1 MRIAVVGATGRT
13 GRLVIE
19 QALGR
24 GHAVVALARHP
35 EAVQLADTRLRVV
48 AGDVLDRESLAGSFD
63 GCDAVISA
71 LGVGT
76 SRAATEVY
84 SAGTA
89 NVLAEM
95 SAAGTSRLAVI
106 SAYPAGPREHRPG
119 LGDRIVGAIL
129 WRFFG
134 ATYTDMQRMEKIL
147 QRSDAQW
154 VALRPP
160 RLIDKPPTGS
170 YRIGSMPPPG
180 GRSLRYGD
188 LATALLDVLDR
199 REFFRTAVYVTN

>member
-13 GRLVIE
+13 GRLVID

-35 EAVQLADTRLRVV
+35 EAVQSDHARLRSV
-48 AGDVLDRESLAGSFD
+48 AGDVCHRESLVGSFD
-63 GCDAVISA
+63 GCDAVVSA

-76 SRAATEVY
+76 SQAATEVY
-84 SAGTA
+84 SAGIA

-106 SAYPAGPREHRPG
+106 SAYPAGPREDRSRF
-119 LGDRIVGAIL
+119 GDRVVGAIL

-134 ATYTDMQRMEKIL
+134 ATYTDMQRMEEIL
-147 QRSDAQW
+147 ESSDAQW

-160 RLIDKPPTGS
+160 RLVDKPPTGS
-170 YRIGSMPPPG
+170 YRIGAVPPPG
-180 GRSLRYGD
+180 GRALRYGD
-188 LATALLDVLDR
+188 LATALLDVLDQ
-199 REFFRTAVYVTN
+199 REFFRAAAYVTN